1 MTHPHYE
8 PKDERSFSV
17 SPFSSL
23 YKSFKINNSFEEHI
37 LDSELK
43 ITCRKIAQSQYVQH
57 NVNMTIPFL
66 TSAPIGQSGFSCVF
80 SVFHLISLFPVL
92 SPPLNN
98 NHRYPPTH
106 IQLSSFP
113 RIFFLLS
120 LLLPKITSRSVI
132 LAFPFFLFA
141 DTATPPLQFYSVLT
155 TCLLHKL
162 LCMDRS
168 GMLINEKAVIIISF
182 FF

>member
-66 TSAPIGQSGFSCVF
+66 
-80 SVFHLISLFPVL
+80 
-92 SPPLNN
+92 
-98 NHRYPPTH
+98 
-106 IQLSSFP
+106 
-113 RIFFLLS
+113 
-120 LLLPKITSRSVI
+120 
-132 LAFPFFLFA
+132 
-141 DTATPPLQFYSVLT
+141 
-155 TCLLHKL
+155 
-162 LCMDRS
+162 
-168 GMLINEKAVIIISF
+168 IISSCSTSSYTEGRAAEIPAQPAELCERAVVARGEWHSV
-182 FF
+182 

>member
-1 MTHPHYE
+1 MLWSQHALSCPWTTWVLQDSSWLFKNILTILFLFKHPFTYLKLMTHPHYE

-80 SVFHLISLFPVL
+80 SVFSLILFLFFQSYHRPWTITTDIPPPTSN
-92 SPPLNN
+92 SPPSPG
-98 NHRYPPTH
+98 Y
-106 IQLSSFP
+106 SSF
-113 RIFFLLS
+113 FLSCCLRS
-120 LLLPKITSRSVI
+120 LLGL
-132 LAFPFFLFA
+132 
-141 DTATPPLQFYSVLT
+141 
-155 TCLLHKL
+155 
-162 LCMDRS
+162 
-168 GMLINEKAVIIISF
+168 
-182 FF
+182 